1 MSANEPVTNS
11 TPPSAPL
18 ELRARYVFPVNGPPL
33 VGGAVSILG
42 SRLAAVSSNASPR
55 AIDLGDVAI
64 IPGLVNAHTHLE
76 FSALGTPLGSR
87 GLEFTVWIR
96 KVIAHRRAA
105 GPQPG
110 DAGQG
115 ALEQGAAECIRAG
128 TTTIGEIS
136 TQARFADAE
145 LPPVELTDFAE
156 VICLDRLRI
165 EEVVSAARSKL
176 ASSHAC
182 DHYRPGISP
191 HAPYTVHFELLH
203 RLVDLAAQFGAPL
216 AMHVA
221 ESPAERELLATGGG
235 PFRTLLEEL
244 GVWQP
249 GAIAERAR
257 PLDYLRALARAPR
270 SLVVHGNDLD
280 AEEIALLAEHRERMA
295 VVYCPRTHAFFGHP
309 PHPLPKLLQAGARVA
324 LGTDGRSSNPDLSL
338 LAELR
343 FAAGRFAG
351 IAPQRLLR
359 MATLDG
365 AAALALDG
373 RTGSLE
379 VGKDANLACVR
390 VTPDSPADPHEALLM
405 GDEPVV
411 ATMFRGRWTWLD
423 PALAERWAVC

>member
-1 MSANEPVTNS
+1 MTAATS
-11 TPPSAPL
+11 TSAPL
-18 ELRARYVFPVNGPPL
+18 ELRARYIFPVSSPPL

-42 SRLAAVSSNASPR
+42 SKIVGVSAQASRQAV
-55 AIDLGDVAI
+55 DLGDVAI
-64 IPGLVNAHTHLE
+64 IPGLVNAHAHLE
-76 FSALGTPLGSR
+76 FSSLAEPLGRS
-87 GLEFTVWIR
+87 GMEFTAWIR
-96 KVIAHRRAA
+96 QVIAHRRSAP
-105 GPQPG
+105 PQPG
-110 DAGQG
+110 ALAQG
-115 ALEQGAAECIRAG
+115 IAECIRAG

-136 TQARFADAE
+136 TQHRFTDAE

-156 VICLDRLRI
+156 VICLDRQRI
-165 EEVVSAARSKL
+165 ADVVSATRSKL
-176 ASSHAC
+176 EASHLT

-191 HAPYTVHFELLH
+191 HAPYTVHVELLD
-203 RLVDLAAQFGAPL
+203 RLVELAAERSVPL

-221 ESPAERELLATGGG
+221 ESSAEMELLATGGG

-244 GVWQP
+244 GVWQS
-249 GAIAERAR
+249 GAIAEQAR
-257 PLDYLRALARAPR
+257 PLDYLERLARAPR
-270 SLVVHGNDLD
+270 SLVIHGNYLD
-280 AEEIALLAEHRERMA
+280 AEEIELLAQHRDRMA

-351 IAPQRLLR
+351 IAPQELLR
-359 MATLDG
+359 LAALDG
-365 AAALALDG
+365 AAALGIDD

-390 VTPDSPADPHEALLM
+390 VRPGSPADPHEALLT

-411 ATMFRGRWTWLD
+411 ATMFRGQWTWLE
-423 PALAERWAVC
+423 PSLAERLTPAERD